1 MAIPGSDK
9 AFEFL
14 KKFIGGAK
22 DFIQKPIMPDNR
34 VEDPIS
40 GEMVDP
46 NFLELLK
53 NRPDLRKR
61 FDETGSI
68 YGD

>member
-1 MAIPGSDK
+1 MPGEKQNK
-9 AFEFL
+9 AFDFL
-14 KKFIGGAK
+14 QKFVGGIK

-34 VEDPIS
+34 VKDPIS

-46 NFLELLK
+46 NFLKLLE
-53 NRPDLRKR
+53 NRPDLRQR

>member
-1 MAIPGSDK
+1 MPGENQNK
-9 AFEFL
+9 AFDFL
-14 KKFIGGAK
+14 KTFVGGIK
-22 DFIQKPIMPDNR
+22 NFIQKPIMPDNR
-34 VEDPIS
+34 VKDPIS

-46 NFLELLK
+46 NYLKLLE

-61 FDETGSI
+61 VTETGSI